1 MGSRIHV
8 GDVLEWTAQTPG
20 LGGHLVLKSGDIA
33 VATFERVHR
42 IGEVVAEGGFL
53 GEPWRIAQRGLIPM
67 KHVLSWLSRDSV
79 VRSEQ
84 TFDISG
90 NDLQPEGGPRFTY
103 EHASLDATGGWRRA
117 DGALVVEWT
126 QHEAALR
133 RFRITEAGAHEPLLA
148 DLIVVGP
155 HFDVLQARRSYTQD
169 RGIDAA
175 TGLVV
180 DALTDLLD
188 R

>member
-8 GDVLEWTAQTPG
+8 GDVLAWAEQTPG
-20 LGGHLVLKSGDIA
+20 LGDHLLLKSGDIA

-42 IGEVVAEGGFL
+42 IGEAVAEGEFL
-53 GEPWRIAQRGLIPM
+53 GESWRLAQRGLVPM
-67 KHVLSWLSRDSV
+67 RHVLSWLSGDCA
-79 VRSEQ
+79 VRSQ
-84 TFDISG
+84 TTFVISG
-90 NDLQPEGGPRFTY
+90 NDLQPEGGPKFTY
-103 EHASLDATGGWRRA
+103 AHASLDAAGGWRRE

-126 QHEAALR
+126 EHEAALR
-133 RFRITEAGAHEPLLA
+133 RFRITEAGAQEPLLA
-148 DLIVVGP
+148 DLIVVAP